1 MKNIGLGLFL
11 AVAAILSGCGS
22 SSKPIVVTLAQAS
35 PQALDYGQSLSISAT
50 VANDAMAKGVTWTIS
65 GAGTLTGQSATGA
78 TYVAPA
84 PGGAMA
90 ATSGMI
96 TATSATDP
104 SKTVSL
110 TVNVTA
116 PPSIT
121 TTTLPA
127 SVEGTAYKQAVASA
141 GGAGTLAFTVSVGAL
156 PSGLSMDSSGH
167 ISGTATGP
175 NGTTNFTVKITDT
188 SAAGAMSATQALSIL
203 VNLPPAPSITTTTLP
218 AAVEGTNYS
227 QPVVV
232 AGGLTPYTFTIS
244 AGALPAGLGINGA
257 TGVISGKPTGPN
269 GTSSFSVKLTDKS
282 NPAQTATQALSI
294 LVNLPASP
302 AITTTTL
309 AAGVEFVAYNQT
321 VQTTG
326 GLAPLTFTISTGAL
340 PAGLGI
346 NASTGA
352 ITGSPTGPNGT
363 VSFTVKVTDS
373 SNPAQSATQALS
385 ILINLPTAPSIS
397 TTTLPAGTE
406 FVAYSQGVT
415 VTGGHGTLTYS
426 ITAGSLPAGLSL
438 DTNTGVISGPL
449 PSGPNGTASFTL
461 KVTDSSNPPQSATQA
476 LSILINLPTAPS
488 ITTTSLPNGSIGSV
502 YNQTVAETGGHGPFT
517 WSILSGA
524 LPANLGINPATGA
537 ITGTPTANVNASFT
551 VQVIDSSNPPQSAQ
565 KALTITI
572 AAAPLSVTTTGLPS
586 GEVNVVYSG
595 AMLQTTG
602 GTPPVTW
609 TASPTTLPAG
619 LSLNASSGAIT
630 GTPTASGSTSF
641 TFTATDS
648 SVPTAQTASKLLS
661 IPINTALTITT
672 LSVPG
677 GTQGTSYN
685 FNLGASGGV
694 APYTWTLVTPGT
706 GSLPAGMNAIS
717 SSGQIS
723 GIPTVSGTFPFTVQV
738 NDNAGGTQTANL
750 SLVLAAAPALSVTT
764 TSGSLPQGTLNTVYP
779 STNLNATGGIQ
790 PYTWTVVLPGT
801 GPLPT
806 GLALGS
812 GGQITGTTTASGT
825 FPFTVRVTDSVS
837 GTAQANL
844 SITVNAA
851 ACAGYG
857 TGNESTL
864 HGSYAFLFQG
874 MNGTGTLNPVAA
886 AGSFTADGAGNF
898 TAGEIDVNQTAGSG
912 GLQHFTV
919 SAAGSSYLLRSDNRG
934 CMVLAFG
941 GNNQVVLHF
950 ALGGISSG
958 VASKGRVI
966 EFDDTDGTG
975 GRGSG
980 IIRLQTVADFGV
992 SHLNARYAF
1001 GLDGTDVSAAHFAL
1015 GGAFNVNTTT
1025 GALTS
1030 GYADI
1035 DDGGTNISGITGA
1048 TGTIGTVSATT
1059 GRAAASF
1066 NGGAG
1071 AAFNW
1076 FFYVVN
1082 KNEIFIVSAD
1092 AAVAGTPISSGR
1104 AIVTGSSFSNSSL
1117 SGNYIIHLSGS
1128 GGGSASVALGL
1139 VTLSSGALSGTIN
1152 NYDVGSGASTTTIAP
1167 GTATYSVNATSGRVT
1182 TTGTGNHPPV
1192 FYLTTVTD
1200 GISAFIIGTDGS
1212 ATFGLADFQPAA
1224 TYSTSSWSGNGG
1236 KFFFGEEDPSD
1247 NTIDNQVG
1255 TVTITPATGAV
1266 SGLQDSSGP
1275 NGLQT
1280 AKVIS
1285 GTFVVTANGTGN
1297 LGSGTVL
1304 ITNGTKIFFID
1315 EGAGAAAKIS
1325 VVEQ

>member
-1 MKNIGLGLFL
+1 MKKPGLGLLL
-11 AVAAILSGCGS
+11 AVVAILSGCGS

-35 PQALDYGQSLSISAT
+35 PQALDYGQSLSISAS
-50 VANDAMAKGVTWTIS
+50 VANDAMAKGVTWTVS
-65 GAGTLTGQSATGA
+65 GAGTLTGQSATGV

-104 SKTVSL
+104 TKTFSL
-110 TVNVTA
+110 TMNVTA
-116 PPSIT
+116 PPSIS

-127 SVEGTAYKQAVASA
+127 SVEGTAYTQAVASA

-156 PSGLSMDSSGH
+156 PPGLSMDSSGH
-167 ISGTATGP
+167 ISGTTTGP
-175 NGTTNFTVKITDT
+175 NGTTNFTVKVTDT
-188 SAAGAMSATQALSIL
+188 SSGGAMSATQALSIL

-232 AGGLTPYTFTIS
+232 AGGLAPYTFTIS
-244 AGALPAGLGINGA
+244 VGALPVGLAINA
-257 TGVISGKPTGPN
+257 TTGVISGKPTGPN
-269 GTSSFSVKLTDKS
+269 GTSSFTVKLTDKS

-294 LVNLPASP
+294 LVNLPAPPS
-302 AITTTTL
+302 ITSTTL

-326 GLAPLTFTISTGAL
+326 GLAPLTFTISVGAL

-352 ITGSPTGPNGT
+352 ITGTPTGPNGT
-363 VSFTVKVTDS
+363 ASFTVKVTDS

-385 ILINLPTAPSIS
+385 ILINLPAAPSIT

-415 VTGGHGTLTYS
+415 VTGGHGALTYS
-426 ITAGSLPAGLSL
+426 ISAGSLPAGLSL
-438 DTNTGVISGPL
+438 NTATGVISGPS
-449 PSGPNGTASFTL
+449 PSGPNATASFTL
-461 KVTDSSNPPQSATQA
+461 RVTDSSNPPQSATQA
-476 LSILINLPTAPS
+476 LNIVINLPTAPS

-517 WSILSGA
+517 WSIFSGA
-524 LPANLGINPATGA
+524 LPANLGINSATGA
-537 ITGTPTANVNASFT
+537 ITGTPTANVVASFT
-551 VQVIDSSNPPQSAQ
+551 VQVTDSSNPPQSAQ

-572 AAAPLSVTTTGLPS
+572 AAAPLSVNTTGLPS
-586 GEVNVVYSG
+586 GEINVVYTG

-609 TASPTTLPAG
+609 AASPTTLPAG
-619 LSLNASSGAIT
+619 LSLNASTGAIT
-630 GTPTASGSTSF
+630 GTPTASGTTSF

-648 SVPTAQTASKLLS
+648 SVPSAQTASKFLS
-661 IPINTALTITT
+661 IQINTALTITT

-738 NDNAGGTQTANL
+738 ADSAGGVQTANL
-750 SLVLAAAPALSVTT
+750 SLVLAAAPALSITT
-764 TSGSLPQGTLNTVYP
+764 TSSSLPQGTLNAVYT
-779 STNLNATGGIQ
+779 STNLNASGGIQ

-806 GLALGS
+806 GLSLS
-812 GGQITGTTTASGT
+812 SSGQITGTTTASGA
-825 FPFTVRVTDSVS
+825 FPFTVQVTDSVS

-874 MNGTGTLNPVAA
+874 MVGTGTLSPFAA
-886 AGSFTADGAGNF
+886 AGSFTADGAGAV
-898 TAGEIDVNQTAGSG
+898 TAGELDFNESANG
-912 GLQHFTV
+912 GGQHVTI
-919 SAAGSSYLLRSDNRG
+919 SAAGSTYKLGSDNRG
-934 CMVLAFG
+934 CMFLSLG
-941 GNNQVVLHF
+941 GNNKVVFHF
-950 ALGGISSG
+950 AVGGITSG
-958 VASKGRVI
+958 VASKGRFI

-975 GRGSG
+975 TRGSG
-980 IIRLQTVADFGV
+980 ILRLQTVADFGV

-1001 GLDGTDVSAAHFAL
+1001 GLDGTDTSAAHFAIA
-1015 GGAFNVNTTT
+1015 GAFNVNTST
-1025 GALTS
+1025 GAIS
-1030 GYADI
+1030 NGFADF
-1035 DDGGTNISGITGA
+1035 DDGGSVTSAITGA
-1048 TGTIGTVSATT
+1048 TGSIGTISVTT
-1059 GRAAASF
+1059 GRAIGSF
-1066 NGGAG
+1066 NAGVGATY
-1071 AAFNW
+1071 NW
-1076 FFYVVN
+1076 VSYVVN
-1082 KNEIFIVSAD
+1082 KNELFIVSTD
-1092 AAVAGTPISSGR
+1092 VPAAATPIVTGR
-1104 AIVTGSSFSNSSL
+1104 AIVTSSAFTNSSV

-1128 GGGSASVALGL
+1128 GSGSASVALGL
-1139 VTLSSGALSGTIN
+1139 INLSSGSLSGTLN
-1152 NYDVGSGASTTTIAP
+1152 NYDPGSGPSTTTIAP
-1167 GTATYSVNATSGRVT
+1167 GTATYTVNATSGRVT

-1192 FYLTTVTD
+1192 FYLTTATD

-1212 ATFGLADFQPAA
+1212 ASFGLADFQPAA
-1224 TYSTSSWSGNGG
+1224 TYSTNSLSGNGG
-1236 KFFFGEEDPSD
+1236 KFFFGEDDPSD

-1255 TVTITPATGAV
+1255 TVTITPSTGVV
-1266 SGLQDSSGP
+1266 SGSQDSSGP

-1315 EGAGAAAKIS
+1315 EGTGAAAKIS